1 MNLVLITEDEVA
13 TGIPAEDPRAAHL
26 LMTVGLRPGGTFHV
40 GVENGLRGIAQVKEC
55 GSALRFTVTWEKEPQ
70 RRLPLTAL
78 VGLPRPQTARKVLH
92 DLASL
97 GVGEIRFFTPDKGDP
112 AYAASSLWR
121 DGEWREH
128 ARKGAEQAC
137 SALVPAVGVHASLAE
152 ALSGVPEGG
161 LRVALD
167 PYEAEGPLTAET
179 RDAGAAVLAV
189 GPERGWSDGE
199 RRALRAAGFTLL
211 HLGDRVLRVEAAALV
226 GGALMLSALSAWR
239 AHRPLDG

>member
-1 MNLVLITEDEVA
+1 MNLVLITEAEA
-13 TGIPAEDPRAAHL
+13 TTGIPAEDPRTVHL
-26 LMTVGLRPGGTFHV
+26 LTTVGLRPGVTFHV
-40 GVENGLRGIAQVKEC
+40 GIENGRRGIAHVTEC
-55 GSALRFTVTWEKEPQ
+55 GAALRFTVAWEKEPQ

-97 GVGEIRFFTPDKGDP
+97 GAGEIRFFTPDKGDP

-128 ARKGAEQAC
+128 VRKGAEQAC
-137 SALVPAVGVHASLAE
+137 SALVPTVGVHASLGE
-152 ALSGVPEGG
+152 ALAGLPEGA

-179 RDAGAAVLAV
+179 RGGASAVLAA

-199 RRALRAAGFTLL
+199 RKALRAAGFTLL

-226 GGALMLSALSAWR
+226 GGALMLSALGAWR
-239 AHRPLDG
+239 AHRPLTG

>member
-1 MNLVLITEDEVA
+1 MNLVLIAADEA
-13 TGIPAEDPRAAHL
+13 ASGIPAEDPRAVHL
-26 LMTVGLRPGGTFHV
+26 VGTVGLRPGGTFHV
-40 GVENGLRGIAQVKEC
+40 GVENGRRGIARITEC
-55 GSALRFTVTWEKEPQ
+55 GPALRFTVEWEREPQ

-97 GVGEIRFFTPDKGDP
+97 GAGEIRFFTPDKGDP

-121 DGEWREH
+121 DGEWRDH
-128 ARKGAEQAC
+128 VRKGAEQAC
-137 SALVPAVGVHASLAE
+137 SALVPAVTLHASLAE
-152 ALSGVPEGG
+152 ALAGLPEGG
-161 LRVALD
+161 LRAALD
-167 PYEAEGPLTAET
+167 PYEAEGPLTA
-179 RDAGAAVLAV
+179 AAHEAAAAALAV

-226 GGALMLSALSAWR
+226 GGALMLSALGAWH
-239 AHRPLDG
+239 AHRPVGG